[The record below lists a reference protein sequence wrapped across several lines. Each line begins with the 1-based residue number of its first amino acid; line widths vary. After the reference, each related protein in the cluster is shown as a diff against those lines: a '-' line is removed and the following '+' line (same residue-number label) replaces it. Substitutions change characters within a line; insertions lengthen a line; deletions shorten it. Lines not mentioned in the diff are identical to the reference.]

1 MLQNDRLSK
10 LLLPPQ
16 EANSKPLTFENN
28 PKKPISHYSRRLEKN
43 NFNEER
49 GVKNSN
55 QSQTTHERQV
65 QRPGF
70 IIFTSFRF

>member
-28 PKKPISHYSRRLEKN
+28 PKKPISHYSGRLEK
-43 NFNEER
+43 
-49 GVKNSN
+49 KNLAASKIPTN
-55 QSQTTHERQV
+55 QRARIEPTTHER
-65 QRPGF
+65 
-70 IIFTSFRF
+70 